1 MPTTFKA
8 LVREQDRRRDG
19 TFVVRIRVT
28 HRRKVS
34 YVATNAIVVA
44 RQLTKKL
51 ELKDTSVIDLMD
63 ETIHRWRGHVARLGL
78 RADDMDVREIVEW
91 IRHSERFANG
101 FRLDFIAYA
110 RQVADQMNPGTA
122 RNYRIATNALE
133 RYTHGRALDIAE
145 ITPRLLADF
154 ERFLR
159 DEPSQRGSNR
169 TKGQSTAKKGARAVS
184 LYLGAVRAIH
194 NRARAEFNDESLGEI
209 NIPGTPFSKYKV
221 PKEGPVKK
229 RAVGAE
235 IIQRII
241 DLEDEPHADQ
251 KRALSTRR
259 DLARDCF
266 LLSFGLAGMNAVD
279 LYGCP
284 ASALTGDIITYN
296 RQKTASRRA
305 DQAEMQIRIEPQLA
319 NLVARYRDPTG
330 DRLFRFH
337 RQYASADNFNAALGA
352 GLERVAK
359 AVGVDPGAPRLTFY
373 AARHTWATVARS
385 STLNIDKY
393 TVHEAL
399 NHVDAGLKITDRYIT
414 RDWTNIWSANAAVVG
429 LFDWS
434 KLEIREMLR

>member
-1 MPTTFKA
+1 M
-8 LVREQDRRRDG
+8 
-19 TFVVRIRVT
+19 
-28 HRRKVS
+28 
-34 YVATNAIVVA
+34 
-44 RQLTKKL
+44 
-51 ELKDTSVIDLMD
+51 
-63 ETIHRWRGHVARLGL
+63 
-78 RADDMDVREIVEW
+78 
-91 IRHSERFANG
+91 
-101 FRLDFIAYA
+101 
-110 RQVADQMNPGTA
+110 
-122 RNYRIATNALE
+122 
-133 RYTHGRALDIAE
+133 
-145 ITPRLLADF
+145 
-154 ERFLR
+154 
-159 DEPSQRGSNR
+159 
-169 TKGQSTAKKGARAVS
+169 
-184 LYLGAVRAIH
+184 GAVRAVH
-194 NRARAEFNDESLGEI
+194 NRARDEFNDESLGEI

-251 KRALSTRR
+251 KRALGTRR

-359 AVGVDPGAPRLTFY
+359 AVGVDPGTPRLTLY